1 MSDRDS
7 NDTPFSASE
16 RIAAQTQELV
26 EALRANQR
34 ELEARVAETTEI
46 VAETTEIIDR
56 TQSVLEESGLVERK
70 PQEEES

>member
-46 VAETTEIIDR
+46 IDR
-56 TQSVLEESGLVERK
+56 TQSALEESGLMEREPK
-70 PQEEES
+70 EEAS

>member
-1 MSDRDS
+1 MSDPDS

-46 VAETTEIIDR
+46 IDR
-56 TQSVLEESGLVERK
+56 TQSALEESGVVEREPK
-70 PQEEES
+70 EEES

>member
-26 EALRANQR
+26 EALRANLR
-34 ELEARVAETTEI
+34 ELEAR

-56 TQSVLEESGLVERK
+56 TQSVLEESGLVEREPK
-70 PQEEES
+70 EEES

>member
-26 EALRANQR
+26 EALRAKQR
-34 ELEARVAETTEI
+34 ELEARI
-46 VAETTEIIDR
+46 AETTEIIDR
-56 TQSVLEESGLVERK
+56 TQSVPEESGLVEREPK
-70 PQEEES
+70 EEES

>member
-26 EALRANQR
+26 EALRVNQR
-34 ELEARVAETTEI
+34 ELEAR

-56 TQSVLEESGLVERK
+56 TQSVLEESGLVEREPK
-70 PQEEES
+70 EEES

>member
-1 MSDRDS
+1 MSEDRDS

-46 VAETTEIIDR
+46 IDR
-56 TQSVLEESGLVERK
+56 TQSVLEESGLVEREPK
-70 PQEEES
+70 EEES

>member
-26 EALRANQR
+26 DALRANQR

-46 VAETTEIIDR
+46 IDR
-56 TQSVLEESGLVERK
+56 TPSVLDESDLVAREPK
-70 PQEEES
+70 EEES

>member
-46 VAETTEIIDR
+46 IDR
-56 TQSVLEESGLVERK
+56 TQSVLEESGLVEREPK
-70 PQEEES
+70 EEES

>member
-26 EALRANQR
+26 ETVRANQR
-34 ELEARVAETTEI
+34 ELDARVAETSEL
-46 VAETTEIIDR
+46 IDR
-56 TQSVLEESGLVERK
+56 TRTPLQDAEAVEQSFDGQRPEDS
-70 PQEEES
+70 

>member
-1 MSDRDS
+1 MSEDRDS

-46 VAETTEIIDR
+46 IDR
-56 TQSVLEESGLVERK
+56 TQSALEESGVVEREPK
-70 PQEEES
+70 EEES